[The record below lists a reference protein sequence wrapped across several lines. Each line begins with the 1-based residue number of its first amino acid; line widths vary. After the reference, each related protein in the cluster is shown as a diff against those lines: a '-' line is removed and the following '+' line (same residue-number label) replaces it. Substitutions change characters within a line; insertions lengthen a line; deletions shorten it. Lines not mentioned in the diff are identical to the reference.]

1 MSTSSRVLHTGNNS
15 VARVGP
21 CLYVCPFSVSW
32 LVWSEV
38 GGLWGAGTVLGGRV
52 VRLAHMS

>member
-1 MSTSSRVLHTGNNS
+1 MGKIS
-15 VARVGP
+15 VWMVGL
-21 CLYVCPFSVSW
+21 CLYVCPFNVSW

-38 GGLWGAGTVLGGRV
+38 GGLWGTGTVLGARV